1 MELHLRPVD
10 LSNREFLDT
19 IDPGAHALEWVHAN
33 WYWHQVSLDHPDIA
47 FRLVHLDGV
56 DEAVGMVG
64 YGQAYE
70 DEALLHP
77 VAGRYELAHLVI
89 DHRHHRRGI
98 GRAVA
103 RSVLTMLA
111 AELDCQQVVVAH
123 HPDNE
128 PSRTLFLSLGLRPL
142 DERNYDGDPLLGAT
156 PAELLRLA

>member
-1 MELHLRPVD
+1 MELRLRPVD

-19 IDPGAHALEWVHAN
+19 IDPGASALGWVHAN
-33 WYWHQVSLDHPDIA
+33 WYWHQVSLDRADVD
-47 FRLVHLDGV
+47 FRLVHPADTA
-56 DEAVGMVG
+56 EAVGMVG
-64 YGQAYE
+64 FGRAYA

-111 AELDCQQVVVAH
+111 AEPDCQQVIVAH
-123 HPDNE
+123 HPDNHG
-128 PSRTLFLSLGLRPL
+128 SRQLFLSLGLRPL
-142 DERNYDGDPLLGAT
+142 EERNYDGDPLLAAT
-156 PAELLRLA
+156 PADLLRSA

>member
-1 MELHLRPVD
+1 MKLSLRPVE
-10 LSNREFLDT
+10 LGNREHLDE
-19 IDPGAHALEWVHAN
+19 IDPGPHALGWVHAN
-33 WYWHQVSLDHPDIA
+33 WYWHQVSLERSDVA
-47 FRLVHLDGV
+47 FRLVHLDDTPG
-56 DEAVGMVG
+56 AVGMVG
-64 YGQAYE
+64 YGRAYA

-111 AELDCQQVVVAH
+111 AEPDCQEVVVAH

-128 PSRTLFLSLGLRPL
+128 PSRRLFLALGLRPG
-142 DERNYDGDPLLGAT
+142 DERNYDGDPLLSAS
-156 PAELLRLA
+156 PADLLGTA